1 MSTSASPHNALA
13 LRQVYAVLFE
23 HSKSFFIGTTSS
35 TLTQTYYDHQKG
47 RRYTTRA
54 AALAETS
61 FGAPP
66 RLYLLHTLH
75 GTAADA
81 FPYLVSWARF
91 LHDAGYICLNPSN
104 FHQRIQFLTPEE
116 TALYQSLAV
125 HSVEDI
131 FSSEKA
137 LFPKPTSDKSSK
149 PSKRTITVTVSA
161 QEHAAYTARAEE
173 YGISLSELTRE
184 CLRLGG
190 HFSIDLSALTGCL
203 RGIEQCQRLLHE
215 ALMRYTTSGACTPSG
230 SAELQAI
237 SDRLQQS
244 SSEVTHE
251 VWRLCKKLQVVVR
264 GTKPLADFLS

>member
-1 MSTSASPHNALA
+1 MSTSVSSNNTLA

-23 HSKSFFIGTTSS
+23 HGKLFFIGTTSS
-35 TLTQTYYDHQKG
+35 SLSQIYYDHQKG

-61 FGAPP
+61 FGASP

-81 FPYLVSWARF
+81 FPYLVVWACV
-91 LHDAGYICLNPSN
+91 LQDAGYACLNPRG
-104 FHQRIQFLTPEE
+104 FCQRLQCPTPEE

-125 HSVEDI
+125 HAVEEI

-137 LFPKPTSDKSSK
+137 LFPKPTSDKSSN

-173 YGISLSELTRE
+173 CGISISELTRE
-184 CLRLGG
+184 CLRLGS
-190 HFSIDLSALTGCL
+190 HVSIDLSTLTGCL

-215 ALMRYTTSGACTPSG
+215 ALARYTTSGACTPSG
-230 SAELQAI
+230 CAELRAI

-244 SSEVTHE
+244 TSEVTHE
-251 VWRLCKKLQVVVR
+251 VSRLCKKLQVVVR
-264 GTKPLADFLS
+264 GTKPLADLQL